1 MEPKTKKQR
10 SLYIPY
16 AGPVLLE
23 FPLLNKGSAFSMEER
38 RNFNLLGLLPE
49 VVETIEEQ
57 AERAWIQ
64 YQGFKTEIDKHIY
77 LRNIQDTNETLFYRL
92 VNNHLDEMMPVI
104 YTPTVGAACER
115 FSEIYR
121 RSRGVFISYQNRHN
135 MDDILQNV
143 PNHNIKVIVVT
154 DGERILGLGDQGIG
168 GMGIPIGKLSL
179 YTACGGI
186 SPAYTLPVVLDVG
199 TNNQQLLND
208 PLYMGWRNPR
218 ITDDEYYEFVDE
230 FIQAVKQRWPDVLLQ
245 FEDFAQKNAMPLLN
259 RYRNEICSFNDDIQG
274 TAAVTV
280 GTLIAASRAAGG
292 QLSEKKIVFLG
303 AGSAG
308 CGIAEMI
315 IAQTQREG
323 LSEEAARQKV
333 FMVDRFGLLTDKM
346 PNLLPFQTK
355 LVQKR
360 ENLSDWDTDSDVLS
374 LLDVVRNVKP
384 DILIGVSGQ
393 TGLFTEEI
401 IREMH
406 KHCPRPIVMPLS
418 NPTSRV
424 EATPQDIIA
433 WTEGNALV
441 ATGSPFNPV
450 VWKDKIYPI
459 AQCNNAFIFPGIG
472 LGVIASGASRI
483 TDEMLM
489 SASETLAQY
498 SPLVLNGEGLVLPE
512 LKDIQKVSRAIAFAV
527 GKMAQQQGVAVK
539 TSAEALQQAIDDNFC
554 CGVCHTD
561 LHVKNGDFGDKTGV
575 ILGHE
580 GIGVVAEVGPGVT
593 SLKPGDRA
601 SVAWFYEGCGHCEYC
616 NSGNE
621 TLCRS
626 VKNAGYSVDGGMAEE
641 CIVVA
646 DYAVK
651 VPDGLDSAAA
661 SSITCAGVTTYKA
674 VKLSKIRPGQWIAI
688 YGLGGLGNLAL
699 QYAKNV
705 FNAKVIAIDVN
716 DEQLKLATKMGADLA
731 INSRTEDAAKIV
743 QEKAGGAHAA
753 VVTAVA
759 KAAFNSA
766 VDAVRAGG
774 RVVAVG
780 LPPESM
786 SLDIPRLVLDGIEVV
801 GSLVGTRQ
809 DLTEAFQFAAEGK
822 VVPKVALRPLE
833 DINTIFTEMEEGK
846 IRGRMVIDFRR

>member
-1 MEPKTKKQR
+1 MDNKLKKHR

-38 RNFNLLGLLPE
+38 SSFNLLGLLPE

-92 VNNHLDEMMPVI
+92 VQNHLEEMMPVI

-208 PLYMGWRNPR
+208 PLYMGWRHPR
-218 ITDDEYYEFVDE
+218 ITDDEYYQFVDD
-230 FIQAVKQRWPDVLLQ
+230 FIQAVKHRWPDVLLQ

-259 RYRNEICSFNDDIQG
+259 RYRDEICSFNDDIQG

-280 GTLIAASRAAGG
+280 GTLIAASRAAGS
-292 QLSEKKIVFLG
+292 QLSE
-303 AGSAG
+303 
-308 CGIAEMI
+308 
-315 IAQTQREG
+315 
-323 LSEEAARQKV
+323 
-333 FMVDRFGLLTDKM
+333 
-346 PNLLPFQTK
+346 
-355 LVQKR
+355 
-360 ENLSDWDTDSDVLS
+360 
-374 LLDVVRNVKP
+374 
-384 DILIGVSGQ
+384 SGQ

-406 KHCPRPIVMPLS
+406 KHCERPIVMPLS

-441 ATGSPFNPV
+441 ATGSPFDPV
-450 VWKDKIYPI
+450 VWKDKLYPI
-459 AQCNNAFIFPGIG
+459 AQCNNSYIFPGIG

-489 SASETLAQY
+489 SASETLAGH
-498 SPLVLNGEGLVLPE
+498 SPLVNNGEGLVLPE
-512 LKDIQKVSRAIAFAV
+512 LKDIHKVSRAIAFAV

-539 TSAEALQQAIDDNFC
+539 TSADALQQAIDDNFWMP
-554 CGVCHTD
+554 
-561 LHVKNGDFGDKTGV
+561 
-575 ILGHE
+575 E
-580 GIGVVAEVGPGVT
+580 YRSYRRT
-593 SLKPGDRA
+593 S
-601 SVAWFYEGCGHCEYC
+601 
-616 NSGNE
+616 
-621 TLCRS
+621 
-626 VKNAGYSVDGGMAEE
+626 
-641 CIVVA
+641 I
-646 DYAVK
+646 
-651 VPDGLDSAAA
+651 
-661 SSITCAGVTTYKA
+661 
-674 VKLSKIRPGQWIAI
+674 
-688 YGLGGLGNLAL
+688 
-699 QYAKNV
+699 
-705 FNAKVIAIDVN
+705 
-716 DEQLKLATKMGADLA
+716 
-731 INSRTEDAAKIV
+731 
-743 QEKAGGAHAA
+743 
-753 VVTAVA
+753 
-759 KAAFNSA
+759 
-766 VDAVRAGG
+766 
-774 RVVAVG
+774 
-780 LPPESM
+780 
-786 SLDIPRLVLDGIEVV
+786 
-801 GSLVGTRQ
+801 
-809 DLTEAFQFAAEGK
+809 
-822 VVPKVALRPLE
+822 
-833 DINTIFTEMEEGK
+833 
-846 IRGRMVIDFRR
+846 

>member
-1 MEPKTKKQR
+1 MDNKLKKHR

-38 RNFNLLGLLPE
+38 SSFNLLGLLPE

-92 VNNHLDEMMPVI
+92 VQNHLEEMMPVI

-208 PLYMGWRNPR
+208 PLYMGWRHPR
-218 ITDDEYYEFVDE
+218 ITDDEYYQFVDD
-230 FIQAVKQRWPDVLLQ
+230 FIQAVKHRWPDVLLQ

-259 RYRNEICSFNDDIQG
+259 RYRDEICSFNDDIQG

-280 GTLIAASRAAGG
+280 GTLIAASRAAGS
-292 QLSEKKIVFLG
+292 QLSYQKIVFLG

-308 CGIAEMI
+308 CGIAEQI

-323 LSEEAARQKV
+323 LSEELARSRV
-333 FMVDRFGLLTDKM
+333 FMVDRFGLLTDGM

-360 ENLSDWDTDSDVLS
+360 ENLKNWDTDNEVLS

-406 KHCPRPIVMPLS
+406 KHCERPIVMPLS

-433 WTEGNALV
+433 WTEGSALV
-441 ATGSPFNPV
+441 ATGSPFDPV
-450 VWKDKIYPI
+450 VWKDKTYPI
-459 AQCNNAFIFPGIG
+459 AQCNNSYIFPG
-472 LGVIASGASRI
+472 
-483 TDEMLM
+483 EPQN
-489 SASETLAQY
+489 SE
-498 SPLVLNGEGLVLPE
+498 
-512 LKDIQKVSRAIAFAV
+512 
-527 GKMAQQQGVAVK
+527 
-539 TSAEALQQAIDDNFC
+539 
-554 CGVCHTD
+554 
-561 LHVKNGDFGDKTGV
+561 
-575 ILGHE
+575 
-580 GIGVVAEVGPGVT
+580 
-593 SLKPGDRA
+593 
-601 SVAWFYEGCGHCEYC
+601 
-616 NSGNE
+616 
-621 TLCRS
+621 
-626 VKNAGYSVDGGMAEE
+626 
-641 CIVVA
+641 
-646 DYAVK
+646 
-651 VPDGLDSAAA
+651 
-661 SSITCAGVTTYKA
+661 
-674 VKLSKIRPGQWIAI
+674 
-688 YGLGGLGNLAL
+688 
-699 QYAKNV
+699 
-705 FNAKVIAIDVN
+705 
-716 DEQLKLATKMGADLA
+716 
-731 INSRTEDAAKIV
+731 KIV
-743 QEKAGGAHAA
+743 
-753 VVTAVA
+753 
-759 KAAFNSA
+759 
-766 VDAVRAGG
+766 R
-774 RVVAVG
+774 
-780 LPPESM
+780 
-786 SLDIPRLVLDGIEVV
+786 
-801 GSLVGTRQ
+801 
-809 DLTEAFQFAAEGK
+809 
-822 VVPKVALRPLE
+822 
-833 DINTIFTEMEEGK
+833 
-846 IRGRMVIDFRR
+846 